1 MSRELTIANLNP
13 QQARWL
19 SCFMELGAKP
29 EDGPEAAKRAGLAAT
44 DEDAARVSAII
55 LNHDRVQRALKEEV
69 QKRFVTATNVAFDTI
84 LALARTGRNESVRL
98 AAAKE
103 LLEKAGIVTVSR
115 SALAVGF
122 DNSAEALLEALEER
136 KRALAAGEPDPYG
149 DDDVVD
155 VEFVELPKP
164 SGLWPASIVNAKR

>member
-1 MSRELTIANLNP
+1 MSRELTVANLNP

-19 SCFMELGAKP
+19 SCFIELGAKP
-29 EDGPEAAKRAGLAAT
+29 EDGPEAAKRANLATT
-44 DEDAARVSAII
+44 DEDAVRVSAIL
-55 LNHDRVQRALKEEV
+55 LNNERVQRALKDEV
-69 QKRFVTATNVAFDTI
+69 QKRFVTATHVAFETI
-84 LALARTGRNESVRL
+84 LSLARTGRNESVRL

-115 SALAVGF
+115 SAVAMMT

-155 VEFVELPKP
+155 VEFVEVPMRKR
-164 SGLWPASIVNAKR
+164 LWPESIVNAKR